1 MYHGNLYTTYAL
13 FHSQVTDTREYDAE
27 PNPNPIYSLYSTTMG
42 SFMQSVSDVNKTLAA
57 IMGFGLAF
65 PLVAGFLFV
74 FILNKCVKPI
84 VYSSIILVV
93 TAFLTLALYLLFKG
107 GVITSALIN
116 SAVSA
121 TGSTTT
127 ITVPTV

>member
-1 MYHGNLYTTYAL
+1 MYT
-13 FHSQVTDTREYDAE
+13 
-27 PNPNPIYSLYSTTMG
+27 TTMG
-42 SFMQSVSDVNKTLAA
+42 AFMQSVSDVNKTLVG

-65 PLVAGFLFV
+65 PLVAGFIFII
-74 FILNKCVKPI
+74 ILNKCVKPI

-121 TGSTTT
+121 TGSTTAV
-127 ITVPTV
+127 TVPTA